1 MKKIV
6 LLLAACLVLATTG
19 FAQSQFGVKAGLN
32 FNSLGDVKG
41 IDASNIESTLE
52 KNTGFHVGIA
62 YKMNFL
68 LGLKLQPELLYNQT
82 GSSINVMEGSVL
94 EKFDTSVGYLQLP
107 VNIQWG
113 IDLMLVRPYIFAA
126 PYVSCAIANKSDLTS
141 FNYEKFQYGVGLGAG
156 VEIWKLQLSGKYN
169 WDGKGDLADGIAAG
183 KNIQFEKRG
192 GFELSL
198 AILF

>member
-6 LLLAACLVLATTG
+6 LLLAACLMLITTS
-19 FAQSQFGVKAGLN
+19 FAQSFGVKAGLG
-32 FNSLGDVKG
+32 FNSLGDVTST
-41 IDASNIESTLE
+41 DLSDIESTIS
-52 KNTGFHVGIA
+52 KNTGFHVGVA

-68 LGLKLQPELLYNQT
+68 LGLTLQPELLYTQT
-82 GSSINVMEGSVL
+82 GSTIDVMNDGVL
-94 EKFDTSVGYLQLP
+94 ESFDTSLGSLQLP

-141 FNYEKFQYGVGLGAG
+141 FDYEKFQYGIGLGAG
-156 VEIWKLQLSGKYN
+156 LEIWKLQVSGKYS
-169 WDGKGDLADGIAAG
+169 WAGKGDLGDGIAAG
-183 KNIQFEKRG
+183 KDIQFNKTG